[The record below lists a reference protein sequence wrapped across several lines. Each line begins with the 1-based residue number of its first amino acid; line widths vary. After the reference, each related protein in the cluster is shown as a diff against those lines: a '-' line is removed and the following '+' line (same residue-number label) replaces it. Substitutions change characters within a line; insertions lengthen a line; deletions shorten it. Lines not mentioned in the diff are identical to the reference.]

1 MTKQELKAIIA
12 EEKAMYNKSNYAA
25 RKFEHQKRYMIW
37 RYLYWFR
44 WGQYYKEQ
52 ITAASGFGKLY
63 AKIACRI
70 AMRRKNICGEKCG
83 VEITNNSKIGRKLS
97 IWHSGVVIDAQVGD
111 NVSIRGNCVL
121 GSKDLKCTSGRP
133 LIGNGAEVGFGAA
146 VIGNITIADGCIIG
160 ANAVVTKDFL
170 EPGTVMIGVPARALK
185 KEN

>member
-12 EEKAMYNKSNYAA
+12 EEKALYNKSNYDL

-52 ITAASGFGKLY
+52 TAAASGFGKLY
-63 AKIACRI
+63 AKIAYRI

-83 VEITNNSKIGRKLS
+83 VEITNNSRLGRRLS
-97 IWHSGVVIDAQVGD
+97 IWHSGVVIDARLGD
-111 NVSIRGNCVL
+111 DVSIRGNCVL

-133 LIGNGAEVGFGAA
+133 VIGNGVEVGFGAA
-146 VIGNITIADGCIIG
+146 VIGNVTIADCCMIG
-160 ANAVVTKDFL
+160 ANAVVTRDFP
-170 EPGTVMIGVPARALK
+170 EPGSVIAGIPARKLR
-185 KEN
+185 